1 MMNQN
6 VMRDPLRAGMEARA
20 HGLPKLLLGVA
31 AVLVFF
37 ALEMKNCAGMEGAAA
52 VALIGAACMALLTF
66 GAWRALKEQPVWCC
80 CARRCWRCWRWR
92 RTWQCWILS
101 RDA

>member
-31 AVLVFF
+31 ALMLLTMLSGSSAIAVSLLAV
-37 ALEMKNCAGMEGAAA
+37 GAAI
-52 VALIGAACMALLTF
+52 ALGATVGTAI
-66 GAWRALKEQPVWCC
+66 
-80 CARRCWRCWRWR
+80 RRR
-92 RTWQCWILS
+92 RKK
-101 RDA
+101 

>member
-31 AVLVFF
+31 AGVGFF
-37 ALEMKNCAGMEGAAA
+37 ARGMRNRAGLEGAAA
-52 VALIGAACMALLTF
+52 VRRIG
-66 GAWRALKEQPVWCC
+66 GARIGHLYF
-80 CARRCWRCWRWR
+80 WRWR
-92 RTWQCWILS
+92 
-101 RDA
+101 APNA